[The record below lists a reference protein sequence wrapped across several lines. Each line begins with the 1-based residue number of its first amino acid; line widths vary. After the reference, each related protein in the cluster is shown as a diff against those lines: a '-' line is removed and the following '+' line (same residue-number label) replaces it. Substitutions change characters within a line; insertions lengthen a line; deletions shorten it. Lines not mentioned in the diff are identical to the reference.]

1 MNSIHKKLEST
12 DPYQAG
18 LIPNDIYVERRTV
31 LGEIV
36 AVMNARLDNR
46 GLLLIPQPTRAF
58 RKHDLV
64 ELIATIET
72 GGSDGFIQSIAYLGF
87 VEISV
92 GGIVQKGDA
101 IQFGT
106 QLIGVVQ
113 GFDATH
119 MPNHYNLIVNVKEM
133 QTGTELGLGLG
144 NTITFYSQQYQ
155 K

>member
-1 MNSIHKKLEST
+1 MNKKVELT

-18 LIPNDIYVERRTV
+18 LIPKDIYVERRTV

-36 AVMNARLDNR
+36 AVMNARLANR
-46 GLLLIPQPTRAF
+46 GLVLIQQPTRAF

-64 ELIATIET
+64 ELIATTEK
-72 GGSDGFIQSIAYLGF
+72 GSADGVIQSIAYLGF
-87 VEISV
+87 IEIKV
-92 GGIVQKGDA
+92 GGVIQKGDA
-101 IQFGT
+101 IQLDN

-144 NTITFYSQQYQ
+144 NTITFCSQQ
-155 K
+155 